1 MSPPAPA
8 DAARPRE
15 GWIVVQ
21 FGLAGLVW
29 GASFLFIALALTG
42 LSPAQVATARAVLGA
57 LTLLALVVITRDR
70 LPAWGAV
77 WGHLA
82 IIGVTFCVVPYLLFS
97 WAQQYV
103 ASGLASVY
111 NATTPIMTALIAALV
126 LRVERLDRAQVL
138 GIGVGILGVIVII
151 GPWRG
156 LVLGGDLLPQ
166 LAMLGATA
174 CYGFG
179 LAYMRRYLAATG
191 SSALAMTAA
200 YIAIAAVVL
209 LALTPLIGFT
219 PIDLSPTVVFAVI
232 ALGALGT
239 GLAYVWNQNVV
250 RAWGATRASTVTYIT
265 PVIGVLLGIVVLGE
279 GLVWNEPVGA
289 ALVILGV
296 LLAQGRLR
304 AGRGRPARRARSRR
318 PGRPLSA

>member
-1 MSPPAPA
+1 VNAPVPTRS
-8 DAARPRE
+8 ARPRE
-15 GWIVVQ
+15 GWIATQ

-42 LSPAQVATARAVLGA
+42 LSPAQVATARAVMGA
-57 LTLLALVVITRDR
+57 LTLLALVLITRDR
-70 LPAWGAV
+70 LPAWGGV

-82 IIGVTFCVVPYLLFS
+82 VVGIVFCVVPYLLFS

-126 LRVERLDRAQVL
+126 MRVERLDRAQVL
-138 GIGVGILGVIVII
+138 GIGVGILGVVVII
-151 GPWRG
+151 GPWQG
-156 LVLGGDLLPQ
+156 VELGGDLLPQ

-179 LAYMRRYLAATG
+179 LSYMRRHLAATG
-191 SSALAMTAA
+191 LSALAITAS
-200 YIAIAAVVL
+200 YISVAALVL
-209 LALTPLIGFT
+209 VLLTPLIGLT
-219 PIDLSPTVVFAVI
+219 PIDLSPTVVLAVI

-239 GLAYVWNQNVV
+239 GLAYLWNQNVV

-279 GLVWNEPVGA
+279 QLVWNEPVGA
-289 ALVILGV
+289 GLVILGV

-304 AGRGRPARRARSRR
+304 VGRAAAAKTP
-318 PGRPLSA
+318 

>member
-1 MSPPAPA
+1 MSAPAPA

-15 GWIVVQ
+15 GWIAAQ
-21 FGLAGLVW
+21 FGLAGLIW

-57 LTLLALVVITRDR
+57 VTLLLLVLVTRDR
-70 LPAWGAV
+70 LPAWGPV

-82 IIGVTFCVVPYLLFS
+82 VIGVMFCVVPYLLFS

-138 GIGVGILGVIVII
+138 GIGIGILGVIVII
-151 GPWRG
+151 GPWQG
-156 LVLGGDLLPQ
+156 VELGGDLLPQ

-174 CYGFG
+174 CYGFS
-179 LAYMRRYLAATG
+179 LSYMRRHLAATG
-191 SSALAMTAA
+191 LSALAMTAA
-200 YIAIAAVVL
+200 YIGIAAVVL
-209 LALTPLIGFT
+209 LALTPLIGLEPVSLT
-219 PIDLSPTVVFAVI
+219 PTVVGAVV

-265 PVIGVLLGIVVLGE
+265 PVIGVLLGILVLGE
-279 GLVWNEPVGA
+279 RLVWNEPVGA

-304 AGRGRPARRARSRR
+304 RRRRSAPVLPAA
-318 PGRPLSA
+318 